1 MNSEYALEYW
11 KSRSYRQAHIKGRT
25 TSLKSARRKKD
36 DRTRTR
42 YSLAQFLELQ
52 EPMISIVL
60 LGKYGVQDL
69 SLPHGQLLYGL
80 LNTLRDLD
88 ARTLMLALA
97 EVVATTGDL
106 RARVNPKYR
115 FDERLHDLTQ
125 CLLLDGYIIKSKML
139 VQTDP
144 SIIDAAPLEDD
155 LIDALQK
162 SGAPRAQEIIAK
174 INDSAG
180 AFRSTPPDYNASLVN
195 ARVALETLAGD
206 VAAHNASQQPT
217 PPTYNPSKWGEVLVF
232 LRSSGEITVEEE
244 KGLAGVFGFLSP
256 GAHRPMGIPEDQM
269 TRLGRSFA
277 LNMCWFLL
285 KNHLLRIQQP

>member
-1 MNSEYALEYW
+1 M
-11 KSRSYRQAHIKGRT
+11 
-25 TSLKSARRKKD
+25 
-36 DRTRTR
+36 
-42 YSLAQFLELQ
+42 
-52 EPMISIVL
+52 
-60 LGKYGVQDL
+60 QDL

-144 SIIDAAPLEDD
+144 SITDAAPLEDD

-244 KGLAGVFGFLSP
+244 KGWLACSVF
-256 GAHRPMGIPEDQM
+256 
-269 TRLGRSFA
+269 
-277 LNMCWFLL
+277 
-285 KNHLLRIQQP
+285 

>member
-1 MNSEYALEYW
+1 MIG
-11 KSRSYRQAHIKGRT
+11 Q
-25 TSLKSARRKKD
+25 
-36 DRTRTR
+36 RTR
-42 YSLAQFLELQ
+42 YSFAQFLELQ
-52 EPMISIVL
+52 EPMNSIVL
-60 LGKYGVQDL
+60 LGKYGVQHL
-69 SLPHGQLLYGL
+69 SLSHGQLLYGL
-80 LNTLRDLD
+80 LNAIRDLD
-88 ARTLMLALA
+88 DRTLMLALA

-125 CLLLDGYIIKSKML
+125 CLLLDGYIIEGKKL

-144 SIIDAAPLEDD
+144 SIADAAPLEDD
-155 LIDALQK
+155 LIDALQN
-162 SGAPRAQEIIAK
+162 SGAPRVQEIIAK

-206 VAAHNASQQPT
+206 VAAHVASRQPT
-217 PPTYNPSKWGEVLVF
+217 SGTYNPSKWGEVLAF

-285 KNHLLRIQQP
+285 KNHLLRVQQP

>member
-36 DRTRTR
+36 DRTKNPLFVSAIPGTSGAHDFNR
-42 YSLAQFLELQ
+42 A
-52 EPMISIVL
+52 
-60 LGKYGVQDL
+60 LGQVGVQDL

-144 SIIDAAPLEDD
+144 SITDAAPLEDD

-244 KGLAGVFGFLSP
+244 KGWLACSVF
-256 GAHRPMGIPEDQM
+256 
-269 TRLGRSFA
+269 
-277 LNMCWFLL
+277 
-285 KNHLLRIQQP
+285 